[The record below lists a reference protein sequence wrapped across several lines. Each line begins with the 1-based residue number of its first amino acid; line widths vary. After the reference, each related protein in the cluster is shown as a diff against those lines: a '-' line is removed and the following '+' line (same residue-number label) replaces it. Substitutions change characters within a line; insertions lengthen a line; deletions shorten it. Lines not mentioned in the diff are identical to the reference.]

1 MTVSEEPADLL
12 DLPIFGSPATA
23 SGGPVVGRVR
33 STFRYSGP
41 AAAVAGD
48 DPALD
53 VAAGPPALR
62 VVRGLPPV
70 PDAVGG
76 SQPDAVGVDWLLV
89 GRLRVEVARRLAD
102 RMGEARW
109 SGEDQEAEG
118 WAIIR
123 TLLDEQAAEALATS
137 GQPRSLAEQ
146 ECLAR
151 AVFDACFRLGRLQPL
166 IDDDRIENILGSAV
180 GGSVR
185 VVVEFSDGTLEQV
198 DPIADS
204 EEELAEFLAFLAA
217 RADNPRSFTAAQPSL
232 HLVLPDGSRLAAA
245 RDTAGVS
252 LVIRRHRVRQVS
264 LQDLVDWGTLS
275 LMVASFLRAAVRARL
290 SIVVTGAQGAGKTTL
305 LRALCAEIDPWEVL
319 GTFESEYEL
328 FLHQMPQQH
337 RLVYAWESREG
348 SGERGPDGRVAGAR
362 STADQIVDSFRF
374 RLDRQILGEI
384 RGAEVWSMIKLMES
398 GSGSISTTHAA
409 NAHRA
414 MTKLV
419 TCAMEAGPQVSHELA
434 ASKLGETIDI
444 VVHLACDVL
453 PGDGDVAPRKNRYV
467 EEVLH
472 VTPGERPRGYATN
485 IVFAAVRGGCAAA
498 HTRPDELMDVL
509 VRAGFDAAGFD
520 DEVSAG
526 GLS

>member
-1 MTVSEEPADLL
+1 M
-12 DLPIFGSPATA
+12 DLPIFGSPTTPEGAATA
-23 SGGPVVGRVR
+23 GRVR
-33 STFRYSGP
+33 SAFRYGSDDMDVTVAPNMAEPPDGG
-41 AAAVAGD
+41 AADLRREPRSVVEAEVRLAGATVA
-48 DPALD
+48 
-53 VAAGPPALR
+53 
-62 VVRGLPPV
+62 
-70 PDAVGG
+70 
-76 SQPDAVGVDWLLV
+76 GVDWRLV

-109 SGEDQEAEG
+109 SAEDQEAEG

-123 TLLDEQAAEALATS
+123 KLLDEQAAEALAAS

-146 ECLAR
+146 ESMAQ

-166 IDDDRIENILGSAV
+166 IENGRIENILISGAD
-180 GGSVR
+180 R
-185 VVVEFSDGTLEQV
+185 VVVEYADGTLEQV
-198 DPIADS
+198 DPVADS
-204 EEELAEFLAFLAA
+204 DEELAGFLAFLAA
-217 RADNPRSFTAAQPSL
+217 RAENPRSFTPAQPSL

-252 LVIRRHRVRQVS
+252 VVIRRHRVRQVS
-264 LQDLVDWGTLS
+264 LQDLVEWGTLS
-275 LMVASFLRAAVRARL
+275 ATVASFLRAAVRARL

-305 LRALCAEIDPWEVL
+305 LRALCAEVDPWEVL

-328 FLHQMPQQH
+328 FLHQMPLQH
-337 RLVYAWESREG
+337 RLVYAWESRDG
-348 SGERGPDGRVAGAR
+348 SGERGLDGKVAGAR
-362 STADQIVDSFRF
+362 SIADQIIDSFRF

-434 ASKLGETIDI
+434 AAKLGETIDI
-444 VVHLACDVL
+444 VVHLACDVQ
-453 PGDGDVAPRKNRYV
+453 PGDAGSAPRKNRYV

-485 IVFAAVRGGCAAA
+485 TVFMPARGRSATA
-498 HTRPDELMDVL
+498 HTRPDELMEQL
-509 VRAGFDAAGFD
+509 VPHGFDAAGFD
-520 DEVSAG
+520 AEVSEAT
-526 GLS
+526 S